1 VSGAASVISINPSV
15 LHRIIELIE
24 LNIQQDRNLL
34 KITTDVWM
42 HQTIAKWLAEEQ
54 IRLLKLSALANKQ
67 NDSGGNSHSGPK
79 ASFDRCGT
87 SGKGR

>member
-1 VSGAASVISINPSV
+1 MNPSV

-34 KITTDVWM
+34 TITTDVRM
-42 HQTIAKWLAEEQ
+42 RQTIAKWLADEQ

-67 NDSGGNSHSGPK
+67 NDCGGNSHSGPK

-87 SGKGR
+87 FEKGR